1 MISLVHNQKKVLW
14 WAIFLYFIVFSV
26 ICIWKYYH
34 FGYNGLDLAIFNQV
48 FYNSAHGHLFD
59 FTIHPQSYLGDHFEL
74 IIILLLPFYY
84 LFQHPISLLILQSL
98 GLALAAW
105 PIFLIAKKLL
115 PANYVLLPVMAW
127 LLNPFVQNINLFEFH
142 ILPFAIIF
150 ILWAFYFYQ
159 KNKFPAFLLLTLLAL
174 LVREDAALVM
184 AMFSI
189 LALLDK
195 KKARW
200 IIWPALLSLGWFI
213 ISLKVTS
220 HFAPD
225 GQYKFLYYYAWLGHD
240 LKEIALNALTHP
252 LFVLQHLATWN
263 NFLFTL
269 GLLLPFAALLKP
281 KYLLLGLLIY
291 LQIILGG
298 ASNSVIALKL
308 HYSALLLPALF
319 IAFIFTLKDLFGSEV
334 TATSQA
340 GGVLTTPGVLSKIKK
355 FLMKEKAFTLT
366 IILLAIIY
374 ACLTLGPL
382 PAAAKKLLSADR
394 NRTISGIKK
403 EFQQSIA
410 QDDKLAT
417 TYDFL
422 TPLSSRARL
431 YSLHYAFIGKRQFSE
446 TDYYL
451 PSDID
456 TLLIDF
462 SDFLTYG
469 LQFPH
474 ISAWQAYYQNGDDN
488 IRKLLADHD
497 FAVIKLE
504 DSVALLRP
512 GENSDLELY
521 QVRPEF
527 DDIQRRQRLNLDD
540 KITFFGWSRPVI
552 PAAPAPLLPLTLY
565 FQAQKKLETNYQLEL
580 ILEADDGALYKKYYP
595 LAYGIYPTSE
605 WPAGVMI
612 KINYRFLLPPEFRDK
627 KFLTKIQLLELNGF
641 ITLDGLRSVVPQI
654 TKIKNLGPAI
664 TIPE

>member
-1 MISLVHNQKKVLW
+1 M
-14 WAIFLYFIVFSV
+14 
-26 ICIWKYYH
+26 
-34 FGYNGLDLAIFNQV
+34 
-48 FYNSAHGHLFD
+48 
-59 FTIHPQSYLGDHFEL
+59 
-74 IIILLLPFYY
+74 
-84 LFQHPISLLILQSL
+84 
-98 GLALAAW
+98 
-105 PIFLIAKKLL
+105 
-115 PANYVLLPVMAW
+115 
-127 LLNPFVQNINLFEFH
+127 
-142 ILPFAIIF
+142 
-150 ILWAFYFYQ
+150 
-159 KNKFPAFLLLTLLAL
+159 
-174 LVREDAALVM
+174 
-184 AMFSI
+184 
-189 LALLDK
+189 
-195 KKARW
+195 
-200 IIWPALLSLGWFI
+200 
-213 ISLKVTS
+213 
-220 HFAPD
+220 
-225 GQYKFLYYYAWLGHD
+225 
-240 LKEIALNALTHP
+240 
-252 LFVLQHLATWN
+252 
-263 NFLFTL
+263 
-269 GLLLPFAALLKP
+269 
-281 KYLLLGLLIY
+281 
-291 LQIILGG
+291 
-298 ASNSVIALKL
+298 
-308 HYSALLLPALF
+308 
-319 IAFIFTLKDLFGSEV
+319 
-334 TATSQA
+334 
-340 GGVLTTPGVLSKIKK
+340 
-355 FLMKEKAFTLT
+355 
-366 IILLAIIY
+366 
-374 ACLTLGPL
+374 
-382 PAAAKKLLSADR
+382 
-394 NRTISGIKK
+394 
-403 EFQQSIA
+403 
-410 QDDKLAT
+410 
-417 TYDFL
+417 
-422 TPLSSRARL
+422 
-431 YSLHYAFIGKRQFSE
+431 
-446 TDYYL
+446 

-627 KFLTKIQLLELNGF
+627 KFLTKIQLLELDGF